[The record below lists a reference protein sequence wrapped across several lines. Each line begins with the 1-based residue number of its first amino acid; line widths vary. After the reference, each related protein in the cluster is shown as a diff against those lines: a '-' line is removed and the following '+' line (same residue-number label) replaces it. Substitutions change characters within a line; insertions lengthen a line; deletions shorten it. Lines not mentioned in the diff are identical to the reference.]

1 MCMEAAL
8 ETRLMQP
15 LTMSQTP
22 ETNVLPWGICTPAGL
37 VFLFLHLLPHLPITV
52 TSMTSV
58 TCLLSIS
65 SPLLCRYAIQIQTL
79 GKSQD
84 EELMAPDSLRL
95 FSTTPD
101 RSSHQTQSGRWEV
114 GAGRLAS
121 SRHTWWLC
129 ASFPPDSRT
138 GVHVRDHRVGAEVE
152 AEAGAEVAHAGMVR
166 LQN

>member
-1 MCMEAAL
+1 MEPAL

-22 ETNVLPWGICTPAGL
+22 ETNVLPWGICTPAAL
-37 VFLFLHLLPHLPITV
+37 VFLFLHLVPHLPLTV

-65 SPLLCRYAIQIQTL
+65 SPLLYRCAIQTT

-84 EELMAPDSLRL
+84 EELMVPDSLRL
-95 FSTTPD
+95 FSTTPA
-101 RSSHQTQSGRWEV
+101 RSSHQTQSGQWEV

-138 GVHVRDHRVGAEVE
+138 GVHVRDHRVGAEAE
-152 AEAGAEVAHAGMVR
+152 AEAGTGAEVAHAGMVR